1 MFRDCGVGRQPGRD
15 ERFRRAGRG
24 WPLANGPSHGGAM
37 LILIRKI
44 DESIVIA
51 DDITVTV
58 LEISGERVK
67 IGIDAPRDVVIL
79 RQELQEQVRQEN
91 IETAA
96 DLSEVSRRLKNL
108 SDQD

>member
-1 MFRDCGVGRQPGRD
+1 
-15 ERFRRAGRG
+15 
-24 WPLANGPSHGGAM
+24 M
-37 LILIRKI
+37 LILTRKI

-51 DDITVTV
+51 DHITVTV

-91 IETAA
+91 IEAAAAAAA
-96 DLSEVSRRLKNL
+96 DLSEVSRRLKEL

>member
-1 MFRDCGVGRQPGRD
+1 
-15 ERFRRAGRG
+15 
-24 WPLANGPSHGGAM
+24 M
-37 LILIRKI
+37 LILTRKI
-44 DESIVIA
+44 DESIIIA
-51 DDITVTV
+51 DHITVTV

-91 IETAA
+91 IEAA
-96 DLSEVSRRLKNL
+96 AAAALTEVSRRLKDKEL

>member
-1 MFRDCGVGRQPGRD
+1 
-15 ERFRRAGRG
+15 
-24 WPLANGPSHGGAM
+24 M
-37 LILIRKI
+37 LILTRKI

-67 IGIDAPRDVVIL
+67 IGIDAPRSITIL
-79 RQELQEQVRQEN
+79 RHELQEQVRQEN
-91 IETAA
+91 IEAAAAAA
-96 DLSEVSRRLKNL
+96 DLGDVARQLKEI

>member
-1 MFRDCGVGRQPGRD
+1 
-15 ERFRRAGRG
+15 
-24 WPLANGPSHGGAM
+24 M

>member
-1 MFRDCGVGRQPGRD
+1 
-15 ERFRRAGRG
+15 
-24 WPLANGPSHGGAM
+24 M
-37 LILIRKI
+37 LILTRKI

-67 IGIDAPRDVVIL
+67 IGIDAPRSVTIL
-79 RQELQEQVRQEN
+79 RHELQEQVRQEN
-91 IETAA
+91 IEAAAA
-96 DLSEVSRRLKNL
+96 DLGDVARQLKEI

>member
-1 MFRDCGVGRQPGRD
+1 
-15 ERFRRAGRG
+15 
-24 WPLANGPSHGGAM
+24 M
-37 LILIRKI
+37 LILTRKI

-67 IGIDAPRDVVIL
+67 IGIDAPRSVTIL
-79 RQELQEQVRQEN
+79 RHELQEQVRQEN
-91 IETAA
+91 IEAAAAAA
-96 DLSEVSRRLKNL
+96 DLGDVARRLKEI

>member
-1 MFRDCGVGRQPGRD
+1 
-15 ERFRRAGRG
+15 
-24 WPLANGPSHGGAM
+24 M
-37 LILIRKI
+37 LILTRKI

-67 IGIDAPRDVVIL
+67 IGIDAPRSVTIL
-79 RQELQEQVRQEN
+79 RHELQEQVRQEN
-91 IETAA
+91 IEAAAAAA
-96 DLSEVSRRLKNL
+96 DLGDVARQLKEI

>member
-1 MFRDCGVGRQPGRD
+1 
-15 ERFRRAGRG
+15 
-24 WPLANGPSHGGAM
+24 M
-37 LILIRKI
+37 LILTRKI

-67 IGIDAPRDVVIL
+67 IGIDAPRSVTIL
-79 RQELQEQVRQEN
+79 RHELHEQVRQEN
-91 IETAA
+91 IEAAATA
-96 DLSEVSRRLKNL
+96 DLGDVARQLKEI

>member
-1 MFRDCGVGRQPGRD
+1 
-15 ERFRRAGRG
+15 
-24 WPLANGPSHGGAM
+24 M
-37 LILIRKI
+37 LILTRKI

-51 DDITVTV
+51 DHITVTV

-91 IETAA
+91 IEAAAAA
-96 DLSEVSRRLKNL
+96 DLTEVSRWLKDKEL

>member
-1 MFRDCGVGRQPGRD
+1 
-15 ERFRRAGRG
+15 
-24 WPLANGPSHGGAM
+24 M
-37 LILIRKI
+37 LILTRKI
-44 DESIVIA
+44 DESIIIA
-51 DDITVTV
+51 DHITVTV

-91 IETAA
+91 IEAAAA
-96 DLSEVSRRLKNL
+96 DLTEVSRRLKEL

>member
-1 MFRDCGVGRQPGRD
+1 
-15 ERFRRAGRG
+15 
-24 WPLANGPSHGGAM
+24 M
-37 LILIRKI
+37 LILTRKI
-44 DESIVIA
+44 DESIIIA
-51 DDITVTV
+51 DHITVTV

-91 IETAA
+91 IEAAAA
-96 DLSEVSRRLKNL
+96 DLSEVSRRLKEL

>member
-1 MFRDCGVGRQPGRD
+1 
-15 ERFRRAGRG
+15 
-24 WPLANGPSHGGAM
+24 M
-37 LILIRKI
+37 LILTRKI
-44 DESIVIA
+44 DESIIIA
-51 DDITVTV
+51 DHITVTV

-91 IETAA
+91 IEAAAA
-96 DLSEVSRRLKNL
+96 DLTELSRRLKEL

>member
-1 MFRDCGVGRQPGRD
+1 
-15 ERFRRAGRG
+15 
-24 WPLANGPSHGGAM
+24 M
-37 LILIRKI
+37 LILTRKI

-67 IGIDAPRDVVIL
+67 IGIDAPRSVTIL
-79 RQELQEQVRQEN
+79 RHELQEQVRQEN
-91 IETAA
+91 IEAAAAAA
-96 DLSEVSRRLKNL
+96 DLGDVARQPKEI

>member
-1 MFRDCGVGRQPGRD
+1 
-15 ERFRRAGRG
+15 
-24 WPLANGPSHGGAM
+24 M
-37 LILIRKI
+37 LILTRKI

-51 DDITVTV
+51 DHITVTV

-91 IETAA
+91 IEATAAA
-96 DLSEVSRRLKNL
+96 DLSEVSRRLKEL

>member
-1 MFRDCGVGRQPGRD
+1 
-15 ERFRRAGRG
+15 
-24 WPLANGPSHGGAM
+24 M
-37 LILIRKI
+37 LILTRKI

-51 DDITVTV
+51 DDIIVTV

-67 IGIDAPRDVVIL
+67 IGIDAPRSVTIL
-79 RQELQEQVRQEN
+79 RHELQEQVRQES

-96 DLSEVSRRLKNL
+96 AAADLEGITRQLEEI

>member
-1 MFRDCGVGRQPGRD
+1 
-15 ERFRRAGRG
+15 
-24 WPLANGPSHGGAM
+24 M
-37 LILIRKI
+37 LILTRKI

-67 IGIDAPRDVVIL
+67 IGIDAPRSITIL
-79 RQELQEQVRQEN
+79 RHELQEQVCQEN
-91 IETAA
+91 IEAAAAAA
-96 DLSEVSRRLKNL
+96 DLGDVARQLKEI

>member
-1 MFRDCGVGRQPGRD
+1 
-15 ERFRRAGRG
+15 
-24 WPLANGPSHGGAM
+24 M
-37 LILIRKI
+37 LILTRKI

-51 DDITVTV
+51 DHITVTV

-91 IETAA
+91 IEAAAAAA
-96 DLSEVSRRLKNL
+96 DLSEVSRRLKEL